1 MVRCSHGL
9 FSIYRG
15 KTVVHWQATKGAT
28 EESLLQLCCLNDR
41 FALDGLS
48 PPSYGGVLWCYGW
61 QDKPAPGNRV
71 SEKWAHRYR
80 TGPSG
85 FVQAKEELLERQ
97 SSPSINPL
105 FRNSA
110 AISTG
115 KRKENTNNGIFSK
128 TTDSPSIKKAKGHN
142 DMTDSKNILSYFAP
156 TGAKQIG

>member
-1 MVRCSHGL
+1 M
-9 FSIYRG
+9 
-15 KTVVHWQATKGAT
+15 VHWQAPRVST
-28 EESLLQLCCLNDR
+28 EESLSQLCCLNDR

-85 FVQAKEELLERQ
+85 FVQAKVELLEKQ
-97 SSPSINPL
+97 SPMASPSINQL
-105 FRNSA
+105 FRNSNS
-110 AISTG
+110 ISTG
-115 KRKENTNNGIFSK
+115 KRKGSIENGMVAT
-128 TTDSPSIKKAKGHN
+128 PSSTKKAKRH
-142 DMTDSKNILSYFAP
+142 DETSDSKTLLSYFAP

>member
-1 MVRCSHGL
+1 MFL
-9 FSIYRG
+9 FYRG
-15 KTVVHWQATKGAT
+15 KTVVHWQATRVST

-48 PPSYGGVLWCYGW
+48 PPSYGGLLWCYGW

-110 AISTG
+110 PMESTG
-115 KRKENTNNGIFSK
+115 KRKENTDNDMFSK
-128 TTDSPSIKKAKGHN
+128 KTPSPSTKKAKGHN
-142 DMTDSKNILSYFAP
+142 DKTDSKNNILSYFAP